1 MTSEAEILV
10 HITAPS
16 TSKDDTLYR
25 TFASAYLNFE
35 PGKTINLPAD
45 TKSVHSAPLPEVL
58 LSPQASFQSVW
69 DNVRPRNAQPHS
81 QQSVSGQNS
90 SQDGKASQTSWVQ
103 PPSEVADSMPDND
116 IRIEGFTTPTR
127 LMSYFLQTQGPPSD
141 ELCISQEIEGK
152 DATSVYVGNDEL
164 IALLA
169 NDNTNSILQRNALV
183 QTAEHSDA
191 FQPTNNSR
199 STSITNVL
207 AEGANAIT
215 HDDNAPNAPI
225 NEVAGSFQHNDDI
238 QYVTPEHD
246 KTTSDSRVD
255 ESHISQ
261 TPSSPLQSQRAP
273 TSSTTRLSGN
283 SIRTRSSKRVRT
295 SPQSPSELPGIT
307 IPATQLPERA
317 GTEPPSSNKRLKTK
331 TSSPFMSSSSG
342 SSHHN
347 LERSTS
353 DILPRGSKESA
364 APVQTTFFNDRGAAA
379 AATATAPQA
388 NVRWSHETHLLPAE
402 PSPSNHKLGPRAPL
416 KLELVMRNFGLD
428 GRYRPKFQA
437 RKLRQHERGYWLVDL
452 TGWDHPGKLE
462 AWCFLGDFICRD
474 GFAGWGTRACRDE
487 EWTWIRL
494 YGWEHIAG
502 ELYILLYVASLRRLK
517 AMELT
522 WYDGAGKELIVVAA
536 RSDKSLS
543 DFSKGT
549 IGV

>member
-16 TSKDDTLYR
+16 TSKDDSLYR

-35 PGKTINLPAD
+35 SARIIHLPAD
-45 TKSVHSAPLPEVL
+45 TRSVHSAPLPEVL

-69 DNVRPRNAQPHS
+69 DNVRPQNAQPHS
-81 QQSVSGQNS
+81 QQSAGRQNL
-90 SQDGKASQTSWVQ
+90 SQHGKASQTSWVQ

-141 ELCISQEIEGK
+141 ELFISQEIDGR
-152 DATSVYVGNDEL
+152 DATSVYVGNDDL

-169 NDNTNSILQRNALV
+169 NGTGSILERNKLV
-183 QTAEHSDA
+183 QAAEQSDA
-191 FQPTNNSR
+191 LLPTNKNR
-199 STSITNVL
+199 NPNLTNVL
-207 AEGANAIT
+207 ARGADAIAYDNNT
-215 HDDNAPNAPI
+215 HNAPI
-225 NEVAGSFQHNDDI
+225 SEVAGSFQHNDDI

-246 KTTSDSRVD
+246 KTTSDSRMD

-261 TPSSPLQSQRAP
+261 TPSSPLQSQGAP
-273 TSSTTRLSGN
+273 PSTNRLSED
-283 SIRTRSSKRVRT
+283 STRTRSSKRLRT

-317 GTEPPSSNKRLKTK
+317 GTEPPSSKRLKTPPP
-331 TSSPFMSSSSG
+331 PFVSSSS
-342 SSHHN
+342 HV

-364 APVQTTFFNDRGAAA
+364 APVQAPFNDPS
-379 AATATAPQA
+379 ATATQD
-388 NVRWSHETHLLPAE
+388 VRWSHETQLVSAE
-402 PSPSNHKLGPRAPL
+402 PSPSNHKLGSQAPL
-416 KLELVMRNFGLD
+416 KLELVMHKFGLD
-428 GRYRPKFQA
+428 GRYKPKFQA

-452 TGWDHPGKLE
+452 NGWDHPGKLE
-462 AWCFLGDFICRD
+462 AWCYLGNFICKD

-502 ELYILLYVASLRRLK
+502 ELYILLYVASFRRLK

-536 RSDKSLS
+536 RSNKSLL
-543 DFSKGT
+543 DLSKGS